1 MEKIYGYSS
10 PTSESGGDGLAL
22 LSSILIQISSSY
34 KPQIKGLD
42 LIRFRVDGMTVSLSL
57 IELIEA

>member
-1 MEKIYGYSS
+1 MEEVPS
-10 PTSESGGDGLAL
+10 SESRGDGLAL
-22 LSSILIQISSSY
+22 ASLILIQISSSY
-34 KPQIKGLD
+34 KPQIKDSD